1 MKLILNLS
9 KKKTGTTF
17 LHTMFKKNE
26 KTLSEVYAPIIKEYY
41 IFPRPTE
48 KYIKLGNNL
57 KICDNYSIE
66 DKKFVEKIIHDK
78 FRISIISKINN
89 HSKKDL
95 IKINNERIKYLLSE
109 ISTEYFIVSDPNFL
123 DDFRY
128 WSDQD
133 TKNII
138 KNFNPFYIS
147 IIRDPVQSSLSL
159 INMSSKK
166 FNDEEIKNTFK
177 RQYSVIKD
185 LLIFK
190 KFFGN
195 PKILLI
201 TFEEFISNTDKV
213 FEKIFNFCKIDLRKI
228 NSQNNPNPGTYEA
241 SEYEISTK
249 EKLENIYNKYDK
261 SFFKLMKRKKTLI
274 I

>member
-17 LHTMFKKNE
+17 FHDMFKKNE
-26 KTLSEVYAPIIKEYY
+26 KALSEVYAPIIKEYY
-41 IFPRPTE
+41 IFPRPT
-48 KYIKLGNNL
+48 KNYIELGNNL
-57 KICDNYSIE
+57 KIGDTHSIQ
-66 DKKFVEKIIHDK
+66 DKKFVEKIINDK

-89 HSKKDL
+89 SPKKDL
-95 IKINNERIKYLLSE
+95 IKINNERIKYLFSE
-109 ISTEYFIVSDPNFL
+109 INSKYFIISDPNFL

-133 TKNII
+133 TTNII

-147 IIRDPVQSSLSL
+147 IIRDPVQSALSL
-159 INMSSKK
+159 INMSGKK

-177 RQYSVIKD
+177 RQYSVIED

-195 PKILLI
+195 PNILLI
-201 TFEEFISNTDKV
+201 NFEEFISNTDKV
-213 FEKIFNFCKIDLRKI
+213 FENIFNYCQIDLRKI
-228 NSQNNPNPGTYEA
+228 TNQKNPNPGTYQA
-241 SEYEISTK
+241 SDYAISTK
-249 EKLENIYNKYDK
+249 EKLENIYNKCDN

>member
-17 LHTMFKKNE
+17 FHDMFKKNE
-26 KTLSEVYAPIIKEYY
+26 KTLSEVYTPIIKEYY
-41 IFPRPTE
+41 IFPRPTK
-48 KYIKLGNNL
+48 KYIELGNNL
-57 KICDNYSIE
+57 KISDSYSIK
-66 DKKFVEKIIHDK
+66 DKKFVEKLIHDK
-78 FRISIISKINN
+78 FKISIISKMNN
-89 HSKKDL
+89 SSKKNL

-109 ISTEYFIVSDPNFL
+109 INSEYFILSDPNFL
-123 DDFRY
+123 DDFKY

-138 KNFNPFYIS
+138 KNFSPFYIS

-159 INMSSKK
+159 INMSSKN

-177 RQYSVIKD
+177 RQYSVIED

-195 PKILLI
+195 PNILLI
-201 TFEEFISNTDKV
+201 NFEEFISNTDRV
-213 FEKIFNFCKIDLRKI
+213 FEQIFNFCKIDLRKI
-228 NSQNNPNPGTYEA
+228 NSQNNPNPGTYKA

-249 EKLENIYNKYDK
+249 EKLENMYEKCDK
-261 SFFKLMKRKKTLI
+261 SFFKLMQRTKTLI